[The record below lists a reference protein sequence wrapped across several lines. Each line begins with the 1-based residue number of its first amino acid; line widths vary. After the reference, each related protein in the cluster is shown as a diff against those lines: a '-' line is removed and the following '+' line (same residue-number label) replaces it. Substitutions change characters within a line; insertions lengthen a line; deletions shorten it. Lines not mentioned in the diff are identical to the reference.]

1 MPPKIARRKR
11 QHRDLESS
19 VQAASRKGED
29 GGGEGYFFDGIPTE
43 S

>member
-11 QHRDLESS
+11 QHREESS
-19 VQAASRKGED
+19 VQASRKGEE
-29 GGGEGYFFDGIPTE
+29 GAGEGYLLDGMPAR